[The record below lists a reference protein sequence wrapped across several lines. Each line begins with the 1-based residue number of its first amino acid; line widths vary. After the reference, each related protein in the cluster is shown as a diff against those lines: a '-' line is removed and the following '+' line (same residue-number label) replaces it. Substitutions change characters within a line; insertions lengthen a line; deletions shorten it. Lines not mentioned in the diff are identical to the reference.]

1 MKTILT
7 SIKCWWLGHNWP
19 PFEDAECERCGK
31 VWSSGDASG
40 ASVRLWFWWHYHRPR
55 WLKPWT
61 LLKRC
66 HDCGERFGK
75 HTNNCPPF

>member
-1 MKTILT
+1 M

-19 PFEDAECERCGK
+19 PFEDAGCKQCGK
-31 VWSSGDASG
+31 MWSNGQPSG
-40 ASVRLWFWWHYHRPR
+40 ASVRLWFWWHYRLPQ
-55 WLKPWT
+55 WLKPWR

-75 HTNNCPPF
+75 HTKDCPPF